1 MNAFIRKTLFSEPTG
16 PFTKWRYV
24 MLAVTLTLILIA
36 GWDDYVTPH
45 SSPYSGHRYVLLFAM
60 LLFGQLTTQYR
71 WSHGVFISLRIIGYV
86 FFLLTFASL
95 CWFAR

>member
-1 MNAFIRKTLFSEPTG
+1 MNAFVRKALFSEPTG
-16 PFTKWRYV
+16 PFPKWRYV

-71 WSHGVFISLRIIGYV
+71 WSYGVFISLRIVAYV
-86 FFLLTFASL
+86 FTLLAFASL
-95 CWFAR
+95 CFAR